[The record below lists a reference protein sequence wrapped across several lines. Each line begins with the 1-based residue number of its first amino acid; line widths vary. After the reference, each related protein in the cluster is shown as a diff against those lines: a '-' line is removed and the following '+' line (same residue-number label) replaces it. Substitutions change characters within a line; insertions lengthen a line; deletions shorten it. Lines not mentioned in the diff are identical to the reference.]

1 MSISVFNFIS
11 KLFNVPLLNITT
23 SFVAEESALDEGE
36 ISRQEGNDGKLFLPA
51 VSTSLVLAG
60 VIGIVE
66 ALVLFFG
73 SGILVHLMGIQG
85 SSPMR
90 IPAEQFLR
98 LRALGAPA
106 IVTALAAQG
115 AFRGFM
121 DTKTP
126 LYAVG

>member
-23 SFVAEESALDEGE
+23 SFVAEESALDGETIREEGDD
-36 ISRQEGNDGKLFLPA
+36 SKLSLPA

-73 SGILVHLMGIQG
+73 SEILVDIMGIQG

-90 IPAEQFLR
+90 KPAEQFLR

-115 AFRGFM
+115 TFRGFM